1 MTHEVH
7 EPSVSRRRFL
17 QVGIGASAGLV
28 LACQLPTKNR
38 PSGAAAEG
46 PPLAPNAF
54 VTITPDDRVTVT
66 VKHIEFGQGPLTG
79 LSTLIA
85 EELDAEW
92 SQVHAELAPGDPS
105 KYAHTWAPVQF
116 TGGSTAMA
124 NSFLQMRQAGATAR
138 ALLVQAAAD
147 RWQVPTASIEVERG
161 VVREKGGRGRSARFG
176 ELCSAAAKL
185 TPPAEV
191 ALKDPKDFRL
201 IGTDLPKLDTAA
213 KSDGTAVYT
222 IDIDRPGLLTTLV
235 AHPPRFGAKVRAVDD
250 AKARAVPGVEDVKVL
265 PEGVAVYA
273 RGFWAAKRG
282 RDALEI
288 DWDESGTEQRDSA
301 RVIAE
306 YREMAKRP
314 GLPAGV
320 RGDAKAAL
328 GGAQRVVEAEYV
340 FPFLAHAPME
350 PLDCVIEKQGERY
363 VIWAGSQSP
372 SRDLGAL
379 ADELGVTPEQI
390 DIRVQFAG
398 GSFGRRSQHKSQFAR
413 EAAHALQAIDARAPV
428 KLLWTREDDIQ
439 GGFYRPI
446 YVHRLRGGLDA
457 NGAITAWQQVIVG
470 QSVQKGSANAAR
482 FVKDGVDL
490 TSVEGV
496 SNLSYGIPNL
506 DVTLHSPDVG
516 VPVLWWRSVG
526 HTHTAYSA
534 ESFIDELLVAG
545 GRDPVEGR
553 LALLGD
559 HPRHA
564 AVLRAAAEMADW
576 GSALPEGRARGVAVH
591 ESFGSFVAQIAEVS
605 VDPKGAPKV
614 EHVWCAVDC
623 GVAVNPDIVRQQM
636 EGGVGYGLGAA
647 LLDEITLSKG
657 KVDQSNFH
665 DYRPIRIDDMPRV
678 DVKILASAEPP
689 TGVGEPGVPPIAPA
703 VSNAWAVLTGKR
715 FRRMPFRDLSA

>member
-1 MTHEVH
+1 MTIEHAD
-7 EPSVSRRRFL
+7 SGVSRRRFL
-17 QVGIGASAGLV
+17 QAGLGASAGLV
-28 LACQLPTKNR
+28 LACHLPAKSR
-38 PSGAAAEG
+38 PSAEAPDG

-54 VTITPDDRVTVT
+54 VTITPDDQVVVTC
-66 VKHIEFGQGPLTG
+66 KHIEFGQGPLTG
-79 LSTLIA
+79 LATLVA
-85 EELDAEW
+85 EELDADW
-92 SQVHAELAPGDPS
+92 SQVRGELAPADPS
-105 KYAHTWAPVQF
+105 KYAHTWAPIQF

-138 ALLVQAAAD
+138 ALLVQAAAN
-147 RWQVPTASIEVERG
+147 RWQVPTTKIETAKG
-161 VVREKGGRGRSARFG
+161 VVREIGGEGRSARFG
-176 ELCSAAAKL
+176 ELVGDAAKL
-185 TPPAEV
+185 TPPEEV
-191 ALKDPKDFRL
+191 PLKDPKDFRL
-201 IGTDLPKLDTAA
+201 IGTKLAKLDTAA
-213 KSDGTAVYT
+213 KTDGSAVYT
-222 IDIDRPGLLTTLV
+222 IDIDRPGMLTTLV
-235 AHPPRFGAKVRAVDD
+235 AHPPRFGAKVRSVDD
-250 AKARAVPGVEDVKVL
+250 TKARAVPGVEDVQVL

-273 RGFWAAKRG
+273 RGFWAAKQG
-282 RDALEI
+282 RERLEI
-288 DWDESGTEQRDSA
+288 EWDESGTEQRDSA

-306 YREMAKRP
+306 YRELAKRP
-314 GLPAGV
+314 GLPAGA
-320 RGDAKAAL
+320 RGDTKQAL
-328 GGAQRVVEAEYV
+328 GRSKQVLEAEYV

-379 ADELGVTPEQI
+379 ADELGVPVESI
-390 DIRVQFAG
+390 DIQVQFAG

-446 YVHRLRGGLDA
+446 YVHRMRGGIDA
-457 NGAITAWQQVIVG
+457 NGDITAWQQVIVG

-506 DVTLHSPDVG
+506 DVSLHSPDVG

-534 ESFIDELLVAG
+534 ESFIDELLAAG

-553 LALLGD
+553 LALLGE

-564 AVLRAAAEMADW
+564 EVLRKAAEMADW
-576 GSALPEGRARGVAVH
+576 GRTLAPGRARGVAVH
-591 ESFGSFVAQIAEVS
+591 ESFGSVVAQVVEVRADDDGS
-605 VDPKGAPKV
+605 PKV

-623 GVAVNPDIVRQQM
+623 GLAVNPDIVRQQM

-665 DYRPIRIDDMPRV
+665 DYRPIRIDDMPQV
-678 DVKILASAEPP
+678 DVHIVPSANAPS
-689 TGVGEPGVPPIAPA
+689 GVGEPGVPPVAPA
-703 VSNAWAVLTGKR
+703 VSNAWAVLTGER
-715 FRRMPFRDLSA
+715 FRRMPFRNPSA